1 MEWFGVEFLQKLE
14 SEGPS
19 WSLIGGLG
27 DPVGSKLK
35 VREVKLALSWW
46 LWSPR
51 VPQVEPNTGP
61 GVPKLGSRV
70 QNLGP
75 GAPKLDPKGDPKG
88 VKMRPKR
95 WQKVIQRGTRAPKNP
110 CLHWGSKMGKV
121 PSTTLAHT
129 YWPLPWKH
137 SIVIFLF
144 VWKARA
150 IYGHRRGFLGWWGW
164 GTEDRE

>member
-1 MEWFGVEFLQKLE
+1 MSYFHLFGKLGPSTATGGDFWAGGAGRLRIGSRGLGVRGLEWFGVEFLQKLE

-51 VPQVEPNTGP
+51 GPQVEPNTGP

-95 WQKVIQRGTRAPKNP
+95 WQKVIQRGTRAPKNY
-110 CLHWGSKMGKV
+110 CLH
-121 PSTTLAHT
+121 
-129 YWPLPWKH
+129 
-137 SIVIFLF
+137 
-144 VWKARA
+144 
-150 IYGHRRGFLGWWGW
+150 
-164 GTEDRE
+164 